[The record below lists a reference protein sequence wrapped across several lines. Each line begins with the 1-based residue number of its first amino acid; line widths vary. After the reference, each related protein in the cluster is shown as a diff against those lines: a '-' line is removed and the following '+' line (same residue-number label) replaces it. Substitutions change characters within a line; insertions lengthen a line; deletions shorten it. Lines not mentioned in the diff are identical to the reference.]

1 MVLYREKAHQVLIDL
16 QLERIMTVDAIT
28 FFKDELGQTKAR
40 FLSRYGA
47 RTVPVSSEWTAVGS
61 VGYAKEVS

>member
-1 MVLYREKAHQVLIDL
+1 
-16 QLERIMTVDAIT
+16 MTVDAIT

-47 RTVPVSSEWTAVGS
+47 RTVPVLSEWTAVGT